1 MRTRTSALIALP
13 TALLLAL
20 GLSACDEEVATTAPT
35 DSPSSSSAESSAP
48 SKDKDKGKDKDG
60 KDKDKDGK
68 DKDKGK
74 GKESAG
80 ASTKPSSKAGASSSS
95 DPNTKNVDINDL
107 KTGDCISEITT
118 GSQGSQDVVSGT
130 TVVDCSTPH
139 QYEMIGTGT
148 STAATHAEANT
159 SEEMTKVCGPLL
171 TKYVGSSSKADKY
184 SVLAATPV
192 QEAWDQ
198 GDRSFVCVAQN
209 ADESPLN
216 NSIKSS

>member
-1 MRTRTSALIALP
+1 MRSTPALIALP
-13 TALLLAL
+13 TAFLLAL
-20 GLSACDEEVATTAPT
+20 SLSACDEEAVTTTPT
-35 DSPSSSSAESSAP
+35 NSSSSSSAESSAP
-48 SKDKDKGKDKDG
+48 SKDKG
-60 KDKDKDGK
+60 KDKDKD
-68 DKDKGK
+68 KGDK

-95 DPNTKNVDINDL
+95 DPNAKNVDINDL
-107 KTGDCISEITT
+107 KAGDCISEVTT
-118 GSQGSQDVVSGT
+118 DSQDSQESISST

-148 STAATHAEANT
+148 TTAATHAEANT
-159 SEEMTKVCGPLL
+159 SKEMAKVCSPLL
-171 TKYVGSSSKADKY
+171 TKYVGSSAADKY

-216 NSIKSS
+216 NSIKNS

>member
-1 MRTRTSALIALP
+1 MRSTPALIALP
-13 TALLLAL
+13 TAFLLAL
-20 GLSACDEEVATTAPT
+20 SLSACDEEAVTTTPT
-35 DSPSSSSAESSAP
+35 NSSSSSSAESSAP
-48 SKDKDKGKDKDG
+48 SKDKDKD
-60 KDKDKDGK
+60 K
-68 DKDKGK
+68 DKDKGDK

-80 ASTKPSSKAGASSSS
+80 ASTKPSSKAGASSNS
-95 DPNTKNVDINDL
+95 DPNAKNVDINDL
-107 KTGDCISEITT
+107 KAGDCISEVTT
-118 GSQGSQDVVSGT
+118 DSQDSQESISST

-148 STAATHAEANT
+148 TTAATHAEANT
-159 SEEMTKVCGPLL
+159 SKEMAKVCSPLL
-171 TKYVGSSSKADKY
+171 TKYVGSSAADKY

-216 NSIKSS
+216 NSIKNS

>member
-48 SKDKDKGKDKDG
+48 SKDKDKG
-60 KDKDKDGK
+60 KDKDGK

>member
-1 MRTRTSALIALP
+1 MRTKTSALIALP

-20 GLSACDEEVATTAPT
+20 SLSACDEDAVSTTT
-35 DSPSSSSAESSAP
+35 DSSSSSSDDSSTPSDNESQDSKDSDDASPSSKASASSTSSSSATA
-48 SKDKDKGKDKDG
+48 
-60 KDKDKDGK
+60 
-68 DKDKGK
+68 
-74 GKESAG
+74 
-80 ASTKPSSKAGASSSS
+80 
-95 DPNTKNVDINDL
+95 DPNARTVTIEDL
-107 KTGDCISEITT
+107 KAGDCISEVTT
-118 GSQGSQDVVSGT
+118 DSQDSQESISST

-148 STAATHAEANT
+148 TTAATHAEANT
-159 SEEMTKVCGPLL
+159 SKEMAKVCSPLL
-171 TKYVGSSSKADKY
+171 TKYVGSSAADKY

-216 NSIKSS
+216 NSIKNS

>member
-1 MRTRTSALIALP
+1 MRSTPALIALP
-13 TALLLAL
+13 TAFLLAL
-20 GLSACDEEVATTAPT
+20 SLSACDEEAVTTTPT
-35 DSPSSSSAESSAP
+35 NSSSSSSAESSAP
-48 SKDKDKGKDKDG
+48 SKDKGKDR
-60 KDKDKDGK
+60 
-68 DKDKGK
+68 DKDKGDK

-80 ASTKPSSKAGASSSS
+80 ASTKPSSKAGASSNS
-95 DPNTKNVDINDL
+95 DPNAKNVDINDL
-107 KTGDCISEITT
+107 KAGDCISEVTT
-118 GSQGSQDVVSGT
+118 DSQDSQESISST

-148 STAATHAEANT
+148 TTAATHAEANT
-159 SEEMTKVCGPLL
+159 PKEMAKVCSPLL
-171 TKYVGSSSKADKY
+171 TKYVGSSAADKY

-216 NSIKSS
+216 NSIKNS

>member
-1 MRTRTSALIALP
+1 VTTTP
-13 TALLLAL
+13 TN
-20 GLSACDEEVATTAPT
+20 S
-35 DSPSSSSAESSAP
+35 SSSSSAESSAP
-48 SKDKDKGKDKDG
+48 SKDKGKDR
-60 KDKDKDGK
+60 
-68 DKDKGK
+68 DKDKGDK

-80 ASTKPSSKAGASSSS
+80 ASTKPSSKAGASSNS
-95 DPNTKNVDINDL
+95 DPNAKNVDINDL
-107 KTGDCISEITT
+107 KAGDCISEVTT
-118 GSQGSQDVVSGT
+118 DSQDSQESISST

-148 STAATHAEANT
+148 TTAATHAEANT
-159 SEEMTKVCGPLL
+159 SKEMAKVCSPLL
-171 TKYVGSSSKADKY
+171 TKYVGSSAADKY

-216 NSIKSS
+216 NSIKNS

>member
-107 KTGDCISEITT
+107 KAGDCISEVTT

-148 STAATHAEANT
+148 TTAATHAEANT
-159 SEEMTKVCGPLL
+159 SKEMAKVCSPLL
-171 TKYVGSSSKADKY
+171 TKYVGSSAADKY

-216 NSIKSS
+216 NSIKNS

>member
-1 MRTRTSALIALP
+1 MRSTPALIALP
-13 TALLLAL
+13 AAFLLAL
-20 GLSACDEEVATTAPT
+20 SLSACDEEAVTTTPT
-35 DSPSSSSAESSAP
+35 NSSSSSSAESSAP
-48 SKDKDKGKDKDG
+48 SKDKDKD
-60 KDKDKDGK
+60 K
-68 DKDKGK
+68 DKDKGDK

-95 DPNTKNVDINDL
+95 DPNAKNVDINDL
-107 KTGDCISEITT
+107 KAGDCISEVTT
-118 GSQGSQDVVSGT
+118 DSQDSQESISST

-148 STAATHAEANT
+148 TTAATHTEANT
-159 SEEMTKVCGPLL
+159 SKEMAKVCSPLL
-171 TKYVGSSSKADKY
+171 TKYVGSSAADKY

-216 NSIKSS
+216 NSIKNS

>member
-1 MRTRTSALIALP
+1 MRSTPALIALP
-13 TALLLAL
+13 TAFLLAL
-20 GLSACDEEVATTAPT
+20 SLSACDEEAVTTTPT
-35 DSPSSSSAESSAP
+35 NSSSSSSAESSAP
-48 SKDKDKGKDKDG
+48 SKDKGKDR
-60 KDKDKDGK
+60 
-68 DKDKGK
+68 DKDKGDK

-80 ASTKPSSKAGASSSS
+80 ASTKPSSKAGASSNS
-95 DPNTKNVDINDL
+95 DPNAKNVDINDL
-107 KTGDCISEITT
+107 KAGDCISEVTT
-118 GSQGSQDVVSGT
+118 DSQDSQESISST

-148 STAATHAEANT
+148 TTAATHAEANT
-159 SEEMTKVCGPLL
+159 SKEMAKVCSPLL
-171 TKYVGSSSKADKY
+171 TKYVGSSAADKY

-216 NSIKSS
+216 NSIKTS

>member
-48 SKDKDKGKDKDG
+48 SKDKGKDKDG
-60 KDKDKDGK
+60 KDKDKG
-68 DKDKGK
+68 KGK

>member
-1 MRTRTSALIALP
+1 MRSTPALIALP
-13 TALLLAL
+13 TAFLLAL
-20 GLSACDEEVATTAPT
+20 SLSACDEEAVTTTPT
-35 DSPSSSSAESSAP
+35 NSSSSSSAESSAP
-48 SKDKDKGKDKDG
+48 SKDKGKDR
-60 KDKDKDGK
+60 
-68 DKDKGK
+68 DKDKGDK

-95 DPNTKNVDINDL
+95 DPNAKNVDINDL
-107 KTGDCISEITT
+107 KAGDCISEVTT
-118 GSQGSQDVVSGT
+118 DSQDSQESISST

-148 STAATHAEANT
+148 TTAATHAEANT
-159 SEEMTKVCGPLL
+159 SKEMAKVCSPLL
-171 TKYVGSSSKADKY
+171 TKYVGSSAADKY

-216 NSIKSS
+216 NSIKNS

>member
-1 MRTRTSALIALP
+1 MRSTPALIALP
-13 TALLLAL
+13 TVFLLAL
-20 GLSACDEEVATTAPT
+20 SLSACDEEAVTTTPT
-35 DSPSSSSAESSAP
+35 NSSSSSSAESSAP
-48 SKDKDKGKDKDG
+48 SKDKDKD
-60 KDKDKDGK
+60 K
-68 DKDKGK
+68 DKDKGDK

-95 DPNTKNVDINDL
+95 DPNAKNVDINDL
-107 KTGDCISEITT
+107 KAGDCISEVTT
-118 GSQGSQDVVSGT
+118 DSQDSQESISST

-148 STAATHAEANT
+148 TTAATHAEANT
-159 SEEMTKVCGPLL
+159 SKEMAKVCSPLL
-171 TKYVGSSSKADKY
+171 TKYVGSSAADKY

-216 NSIKSS
+216 NSIKNS

>member
-1 MRTRTSALIALP
+1 MRSTPALIALP
-13 TALLLAL
+13 TAFLLAL
-20 GLSACDEEVATTAPT
+20 SLSACDEEAVTTTPT
-35 DSPSSSSAESSAP
+35 NSSSSSSAESSAP
-48 SKDKDKGKDKDG
+48 SKDKDKDKGKDKGD
-60 KDKDKDGK
+60 
-68 DKDKGK
+68 K

-95 DPNTKNVDINDL
+95 DPNAKNVDINDL
-107 KTGDCISEITT
+107 KAGDCISEVTT
-118 GSQGSQDVVSGT
+118 DSQDSQESISST

-148 STAATHAEANT
+148 TTAATHAEANT
-159 SEEMTKVCGPLL
+159 SKEMAKVCSPLL
-171 TKYVGSSSKADKY
+171 TKYVGSSAADKY

-216 NSIKSS
+216 NSIKNS

>member
-1 MRTRTSALIALP
+1 MRTKTSSLIALP

-20 GLSACDEEVATTAPT
+20 SLSACDEDAVSTPSTRPSSSAKADST
-35 DSPSSSSAESSAP
+35 DSP
-48 SKDKDKGKDKDG
+48 KDKDARDSD
-60 KDKDKDGK
+60 DDSSATPEADASA
-68 DKDKGK
+68 DS
-74 GKESAG
+74 SAG
-80 ASTKPSSKAGASSSS
+80 ADGDAKTVG
-95 DPNTKNVDINDL
+95 IRDL
-107 KTGDCISEITT
+107 KAGDCISEVTT
-118 GSQGSQDVVSGT
+118 DSQDSQESISST

-148 STAATHAEANT
+148 TTAATHAEANT
-159 SEEMTKVCGPLL
+159 SKEMAKVCSPLL
-171 TKYVGSSSKADKY
+171 TKYVGSSAADKY

-216 NSIKSS
+216 NSIKNS

>member
-95 DPNTKNVDINDL
+95 DPNAKNVDINDL
-107 KTGDCISEITT
+107 KAGDCISEVTT
-118 GSQGSQDVVSGT
+118 DSQDSQESISST